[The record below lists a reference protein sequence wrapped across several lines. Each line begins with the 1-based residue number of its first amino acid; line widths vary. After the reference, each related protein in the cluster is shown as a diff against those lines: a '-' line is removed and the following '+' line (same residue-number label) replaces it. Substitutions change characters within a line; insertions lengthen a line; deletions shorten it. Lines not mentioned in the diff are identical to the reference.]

1 VKDKLLAFWNSIKS
15 AASVTWTA
23 TISYLAKIAA
33 PVLSLLVL
41 IGGVLAVIE
50 YKTLLLKLYS
60 WLAKKD
66 LQAAEQTDDG
76 LKTQE
81 DADKAKAAQ
90 AIADS
95 QNVKPDDDWY
105 LKK

>member
-1 VKDKLLAFWNSIKS
+1 MKDKLLALWTSLKNGMST
-15 AASVTWTA
+15 TWTA
-23 TISYLAKIAA
+23 TLAYLAKVAA

-41 IGGVLAVIE
+41 IGGVLAIIE

-60 WLAKKD
+60 YLAKKD
-66 LQAAEQTDDG
+66 LQVAEKQDDA
-76 LKTQE
+76 LKAQE

-90 AIADS
+90 AIKDS
-95 QNVKPDDDWY
+95 QNVKPDNDWY